1 VQVQPTDTG
10 QTLYEK
16 LERAGLT
23 LFAETWPA
31 IRNGAITPETQDK
44 TAGSVHRIS
53 DVAKLDEID
62 LDRNVSARELIN
74 ILRARTFPPYRGA
87 YFLCDG
93 RRIFLSLTLQEENP
107 EDAAP

>member
-1 VQVQPTDTG
+1 
-10 QTLYEK
+10 
-16 LERAGLT
+16 
-23 LFAETWPA
+23 
-31 IRNGAITPETQDK
+31 
-44 TAGSVHRIS
+44 
-53 DVAKLDEID
+53 VAKLDEID